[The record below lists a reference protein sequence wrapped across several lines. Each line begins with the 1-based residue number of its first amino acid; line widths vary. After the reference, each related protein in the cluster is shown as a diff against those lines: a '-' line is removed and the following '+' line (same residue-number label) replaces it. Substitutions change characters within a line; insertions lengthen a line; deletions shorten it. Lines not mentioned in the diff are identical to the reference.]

1 MPRRKKNRITYIAA
15 AVLVVAA
22 SAAVYIADVKYQNKQ
37 AEALA
42 PKEPVSYQT
51 ATISAVG
58 DIALDDALL
67 TDALQ
72 QDGSYDFTP
81 YFLNAAPL
89 LYEADLTIG
98 NLELTFSGEPYGGDT
113 FSAPES
119 LASTLHTLG
128 FDLVQTANSKSVA
141 GGISGLENTISVLN
155 SNGIETVG
163 TYTSQYQHDY
173 KNVRIKEINGIRFA
187 FIAYTKGFD
196 GMSIPEGSEY
206 CTNLLY
212 EDYNS
217 QYTTID
223 KEQIIS
229 CIDAAKAEDPDVII
243 SLVHWGSVYKMDISE
258 SQQKIADLMFENGVD
273 VILGSHSHM
282 VAPIEMREVERPGGT
297 MKQGFLAYSLGNF
310 LSSDQETNTQES
322 LVLNLTFTKNEETGI
337 VGISDVN
344 YVPLYIV
351 DNGKRADDRYEILDI
366 YRSIDLYNTSY
377 LDRVSDEIFEE
388 LNQAIETLKTNT
400 NTDYDRGP
408 TAE

>member
-1 MPRRKKNRITYIAA
+1 ATMGKVSVGGI
-15 AVLVVAA
+15 
-22 SAAVYIADVKYQNKQ
+22 DVKDYDIKVLR
-37 AEALA
+37 EA
-42 PKEPVSYQT
+42 VS
-51 ATISAVG
+51 VV
-58 DIALDDALL
+58 
-67 TDALQ
+67 LQ
-72 QDGSYDFTP
+72 KNV
-81 YFLNAAPL
+81 L
-89 LYEADLTIG
+89 
-98 NLELTFSGEPYGGDT
+98 FSGT
-113 FSAPES
+113 
-119 LASTLHTLG
+119 
-128 FDLVQTANSKSVA
+128 
-141 GGISGLENTISVLN
+141 
-155 SNGIETVG
+155 
-163 TYTSQYQHDY
+163 
-173 KNVRIKEINGIRFA
+173 IKENLKWGNENATDKEIEHVCKLA
-187 FIAYTKGFD
+187 CADIAYTKGFD

-223 KEQIIS
+223 EEQIIS

-282 VAPIEMREVERPGGT
+282 VAPIEMREVERPDGT

-322 LVLNLTFTKNEETGI
+322 LVLNLTFTKNEETGS

-344 YVPLYIV
+344 YAPLYIV